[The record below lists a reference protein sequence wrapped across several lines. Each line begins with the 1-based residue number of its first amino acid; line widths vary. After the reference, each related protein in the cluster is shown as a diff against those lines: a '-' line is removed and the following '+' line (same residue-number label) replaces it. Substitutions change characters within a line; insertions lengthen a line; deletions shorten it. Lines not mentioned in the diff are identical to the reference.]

1 MTCSRLFYQAGRINE
16 GVQPVAGRPFS
27 FPAETRKVSA
37 MSSDPKSPR
46 SLMRDPRFRE
56 NLQLARDGGDASD
69 AAISVLWNE
78 YGVNFET
85 EGGRYVE

>member
-37 MSSDPKSPR
+37 MNSDLKSPCR
-46 SLMRDPRFRE
+46 HLRDPRFRGNME
-56 NLQLARDGGDASD
+56 LAREGNE
-69 AAISVLWNE
+69 AAISILWNE
-78 YGVNFET
+78 FGVDFEK
-85 EGGRYVE
+85 EGDRYE